1 MALTPI
7 LPVLDDESLTSYFTR
22 VARFHGN
29 TSLTSS
35 LDIIEFPQSA
45 LISTRTNHL
54 AVASDLLGLSVEDLS
69 KMTFVSQGDRSKS
82 IGLENVHSEFTN
94 LVQTSFCPACLL
106 DDSRPDSPSRGMRV
120 GRIAWQ
126 ISHIR
131 RCPRHG
137 IGIVRRKIVHHSEKL
152 QIMDVVAPDDN
163 VLRAMVAS
171 AQPWA
176 HSDLQAYIERRLSG
190 AAGPGWL
197 DAQPL
202 DEAARACEMM
212 GIIMNVGTHQ
222 NLNQVTEAEWHHAGH
237 VGFGFASGGE
247 TGIHDG
253 LMVLHDRFLETGL
266 NGGPQM
272 AFGRLYQWL
281 QFNKNQRSKGPIREI
296 FREFLL
302 EHFPFKPG
310 ADLFGEPVAA
320 RRVHTLASLSAHT
333 GLHRNTLK
341 SAIVLSG
348 LAKDSPDISLGVRV
362 FDAAAAED
370 LVHKIKNSVSVLD
383 LPKMLNCNRTQ
394 AQQMVWAG
402 MIKRIVDS
410 ENATKVLKAVP
421 VDEARA
427 FLSRLLGQA
436 TKVDVPSDGMMDIV
450 TAATVSR
457 WPFMDIIDAVLSGTL
472 TKVEVVDPE
481 LKFKGVLVHPDEI
494 VNVMKRA
501 AGDGLLELKEAAQLL
516 DWPDNFATTIV
527 HMKTPD
533 GVDYIPKQ
541 SVTNAKG
548 RVKFYVRI
556 EDLQMFRLTH
566 VSLAEHAA
574 SLSMAPRG
582 LLARLRARGIAPLPT
597 NKEKPV
603 WIYRLADMPA

>member
-7 LPVLDDESLTSYFTR
+7 LPVSDGESLTSYFIR

-29 TSLTSS
+29 TSLTSF
-35 LDIIEFPQSA
+35 LDTIELPQAA

-54 AVASDLLGLSVEDLS
+54 AAASDLLGLSVEDLS

-82 IGLENVHSEFTN
+82 IGREHVHSEFTN

-106 DDSRPDSPSRGMRV
+106 DDGRPDSPSRGMRI

-137 IGIVRRKIVHHSEKL
+137 IGIVRRKIAHHSEKL

-163 VLRAMVAS
+163 MLRAMVAS
-171 AQPWA
+171 AEPWA
-176 HSDLQAYIERRLSG
+176 HSDLQDYIERRLSG

-202 DEAARACEMM
+202 EEAARACEMI
-212 GIIMNVGTHQ
+212 GVIMNMGTHQ

-237 VGFGFASGGE
+237 VGFGYASGGE
-247 TGIHDG
+247 TGIHEG
-253 LMVLHDRFLETGL
+253 LMVLHDRFVKTGL

-296 FREFLL
+296 FREFILD
-302 EHFPFKPG
+302 HFPVEQG

-341 SAIVLSG
+341 SAIVLS
-348 LAKDSPDISLGVRV
+348 DMVQDCPDISLGVKI

-370 LVHKIKNSVSVLD
+370 LACKIKNSISVFE
-383 LPKMLNCNRTQ
+383 LPTFLNCNRTQ
-394 AQQMVWAG
+394 AQQLVRTG
-402 MIKRIVDS
+402 MIKRVLADGK
-410 ENATKVLKAVP
+410 ATRALKAVP
-421 VDEARA
+421 IDEATS

-436 TKVDVPSDGMMDIV
+436 TKVDVPSEGMLDIV

-457 WPFMDIIDAVLSGTL
+457 WPFMDIIAAVLSGAL
-472 TKVEVVDPE
+472 TKVEVVDPA

-494 VNVMKRA
+494 AEAMKQA
-501 AGDGLLELKEAAQLL
+501 SGDGLLELKEAARLL
-516 DWPDNFATTIV
+516 DWPHSLSVKIV
-527 HMKTPD
+527 NMKTPD
-533 GVDYIPKQ
+533 GVDYIQKQ
-541 SVTNAKG
+541 SIQNAKG
-548 RVKFYVRI
+548 RVKCFVRI
-556 EDLQMFRLTH
+556 DDLRAFRSSH
-566 VSLAEHAA
+566 ASLAELAKSR
-574 SLSMAPRG
+574 SLTPRA
-582 LLARLRARGIAPLPT
+582 LLAEFKAKGVPALPV
-597 NKEKPV
+597 NKGRPI
-603 WIYRLADMPA
+603 WIYRLADIPA